1 MEVYNVILDTEIRC
15 YGGDI
20 TFGEFKKTDLGLFA
34 NLLLADEFIE
44 ANAQKELEKAMMNGD
59 GAWIGAWEKENDI
72 TTINDGWPCER
83 KKIMIERRNAGDT
96 YIYTYLIQQRII
108 IKEA

>member
-1 MEVYNVILDTEIRC
+1 MEVYNVILDTEMRL

-20 TFGEFKKTDLGLFA
+20 IFEKTDLGLFA

-44 ANAQKELEKAMMNGD
+44 AEARKELDKAILNGD

-72 TTINDGWPCER
+72 TAINDGYPCER
-83 KKIMIERRNAGDT
+83 KKIIIKRRNVGDT

-108 IKEA
+108 VQEA

>member
-34 NLLLADEFIE
+34 SLWLADEFIDAE
-44 ANAQKELEKAMMNGD
+44 AQKELDKAISNGD

-72 TTINDGWPCER
+72 TVIIDGYPSER
-83 KKIMIERRNAGDT
+83 KKIMIEKRNEGDT
-96 YIYTYLIQQRII
+96 YIYTYLIQQRIVVQ
-108 IKEA
+108 EA

>member
-1 MEVYNVILDTEIRC
+1 MEVYNVILDTEMRL

-20 TFGEFKKTDLGLFA
+20 IFGKTDLGLFA

-44 ANAQKELEKAMMNGD
+44 AEAQKELDIAISNGD

-72 TTINDGWPCER
+72 TAINDGYPSER
-83 KKIMIERRNAGDT
+83 KKIMIEKRNVGDT
-96 YIYTYLIQQRII
+96 YIDTYLIQQRII
-108 IKEA
+108 IGEA